1 MSVLTILQSPWAIRG
16 ETLALM
22 WDIYEAHLTRNGRL
36 SPEDIA
42 RIEASTGKRLD
53 GSRLPSTVMDGVA
66 VIPVMGPMIPRA
78 TMFQEI
84 SGATSYAMIRND
96 VESALKDSAVSAILL
111 NFDSPGGAV
120 NQLFDTA
127 EFLRNASAIKPLM
140 AWTDGYMTSAAQLL
154 GAATE
159 ATYIGSNATELGSI
173 GVIAMHR
180 DISRLEEKRGEKTTL
195 ITAGKYKGVGHPYGP
210 LSEEDRGQM
219 QERVDYLY
227 GAFVDSMA
235 DFRGMERQKVADEV
249 ADARIFTG
257 IQAIDAGL
265 ADGMKSFDEMIAH
278 MRELG
283 ASHNRTT
290 ISVPGGRASA
300 EIPQEVER
308 MTREDLKQQHPALY
322 AEIYDEG
329 KQAGIAE
336 GRTAGVNDERARVM
350 SIMDIPGPSAKAH
363 RDIIMDGVKNGLSAG
378 DTALALQRKEA
389 EVMAKAAED
398 IQSGA
403 TQAAPVVDAG
413 LAAEA
418 EKTQAAA
425 CGDAMAK
432 AAEEWAR
439 RN

>member
-16 ETLALM
+16 ETLTLM

-36 SPEDIA
+36 SQEDIA

-53 GSRLPSTVMDGVA
+53 GSRLPTTVMDGVA

-84 SGATSYAMIRND
+84 SGATSYAAIRND
-96 VESALKDSAVSAILL
+96 VESALKDPAVTAILL

-127 EFLRNASAIKPLM
+127 EFLRNASAIKPIM

-180 DISRLEEKRGEKTTL
+180 DISKQEEKRGEKTTL

-210 LSEEDRGQM
+210 LTEEDRGQM

-235 DFRGMERQKVADEV
+235 DYRRMDRQKVADEV

-257 IQAIDAGL
+257 RQAIEAGL
-265 ADGMKSFDEMIAH
+265 ADGIKSFDEMIAH
-278 MRELG
+278 MKDLG
-283 ASHNRTT
+283 ASHSRTT
-290 ISVPGGRASA
+290 ISVSGGTATA
-300 EIPQEVER
+300 EIPKGEKR
-308 MTREDLKQQHPALY
+308 MTREDLQQQHPALY
-322 AEIYDEG
+322 AEIFEEG

-336 GRTAGVNDERARVM
+336 GRTAAVNDERERVM
-350 SIMDIPGPSAKAH
+350 SILDIPGPSAKAH

-389 EVMAKAAED
+389 EVLAKAAED
-398 IQSGA
+398 IQTGA

-413 LAAEA
+413 MDAAS
-418 EKTQAAA
+418 EKVKEAA
-425 CGDAMAK
+425 CGDAMAR
-432 AAEEWAR
+432 AAEDWAK